1 MEYEKKLIKRA
12 QDRGKIR
19 STKKKIKIFKNYIYI
34 YIYKEGNQ
42 QNSGKKHKAKEKN
55 MEEM

>member
-34 YIYKEGNQ
+34 YIYKEGN
-42 QNSGKKHKAKEKN
+42 
-55 MEEM
+55 